1 MTPNVKLWRH
11 LYVNL
16 ELLNLPIFYTV
27 FKITFQ
33 GKLIA
38 EKIFFLYRKY
48 KLRYAIFWIWKHSLG
63 SNGVSPFYNRF
74 YCRVV
79 NTFKVYTTHIYCQK
93 LAEKKKSKREFLTTL
108 NPGKKTWNTIKFH
121 VIIFLEYFF
130 EICVLESKGENLKR
144 HNFGQ
149 VWKVF
154 LTKNSKG
161 SFFKEKVWFGG
172 VLLISLK
179 SYNSSTTS
187 YASQYLPQELFHMI
201 QVYLSN

>member
-16 ELLNLPIFYTV
+16 KLLNLPIFYTV

-93 LAEKKKSKREFLTTL
+93 LAEKKKIKKGILNYTKSRKKDLKHHKISCDHFFRIFFWNLCFGIKRRKS
-108 NPGKKTWNTIKFH
+108 KKTQFWASMK
-121 VIIFLEYFF
+121 
-130 EICVLESKGENLKR
+130 
-144 HNFGQ
+144 
-149 VWKVF
+149 
-154 LTKNSKG
+154 
-161 SFFKEKVWFGG
+161 SFFNEKFKR
-172 VLLISLK
+172 I
-179 SYNSSTTS
+179 
-187 YASQYLPQELFHMI
+187 FF
-201 QVYLSN
+201 